1 MDDQAGLTAGPG
13 DRFYIPA
20 GGLRIWM
27 KPSGEVGSHAS
38 LAVDPWLPDLSMD
51 AATPPAVMET
61 IVRDGFPLS
70 SICTKEHVNA
80 CQESR
85 DVRELLAHQEVARL
99 KHMLVLDDKRLLG
112 VLDLD
117 KARGRVPDRT
127 QGQSLFVKD
136 IYEPLS
142 ADDLLP
148 GDSSLIDYLLTADT
162 RPFRVVKLDDDKI
175 TTVDVEDLQKL
186 PVRIVLF
193 LHFAQLE
200 DALVRRLCAAEPE
213 LMRIA
218 RDERGVDSAAMGNSG
233 IGPTRKIETYGIGK
247 LLRAANARG
256 IVALA
261 GDEISFLERYR
272 NNVAHGPRWYI
283 TRRADVAAFV
293 NCVRRVLDLVREARA
308 EPGG

>member
-1 MDDQAGLTAGPG
+1 MT
-13 DRFYIPA
+13 
-20 GGLRIWM
+20 
-27 KPSGEVGSHAS
+27 PSGEIESHAS
-38 LAVDPWLPDLSMD
+38 LAVDPWLPNLSMY

-70 SICTKEHVNA
+70 SVCTKEHVNA

-85 DVRELLAHQEVARL
+85 EVRELLAHQEVVRL
-99 KHMLVLDDKRLLG
+99 KHMLVLDDKRILG

-117 KARGRVPDRT
+117 KARGRVPH
-127 QGQSLFVKD
+127 GAPEQSLLVKD

-148 GDSSLIDYLLTADT
+148 GDSPLIDYLLTADT
-162 RPFRVVKLDDDKI
+162 RPFRVVKLDDDKV

-186 PVRIVLF
+186 PVRILLF

-213 LMRIA
+213 LTKIA
-218 RDERGVDSAAMGNSG
+218 YAERGVDSAAMGNSG
-233 IGPTRKIETYGIGK
+233 IGPSRKIETYGFGK
-247 LLRAANARG
+247 LLQTANTQG
-256 IVALA
+256 IVTLA
-261 GDEISFLERYR
+261 GDDIPFLRRYR

-293 NCVRRVLDLVREARA
+293 NCVRRVLDLIREVRS